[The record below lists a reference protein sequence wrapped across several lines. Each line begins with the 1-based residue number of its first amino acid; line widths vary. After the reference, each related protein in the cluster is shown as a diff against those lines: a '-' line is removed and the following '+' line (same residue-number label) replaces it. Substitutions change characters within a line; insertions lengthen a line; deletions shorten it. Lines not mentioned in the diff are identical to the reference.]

1 MSFLRSKASP
11 IEKRNQELKDTRNR
25 ERIERIRREE
35 ISVETIVKE
44 LGESDERIILQGVLH
59 FEEMISITEYYRNII
74 EIVHKIV
81 MLLNSQVSHEL
92 EEKLLYILNIFT
104 NKYYTQFEGKQDIV
118 DDELMK
124 KLLVTINTKDS
135 SYLLFCYSFEIISNI
150 QISFELNYKVIND
163 SVMNYFLEHRNELIG
178 YYDIQKVI
186 HDVITMSID
195 SIKKYESTSLLLF
208 SEFMKQYWE
217 MFNVIN
223 IMSTFTVI
231 NTMNEYDV
239 NDINF
244 FQEMIE
250 RILLKLP
257 TFHSSLVPSAFNF
270 LYTCLLKMDSKIVI
284 IIIRTLSQSPQVLNF
299 MMMSIMSSMWNV
311 SSNSIKFYCVLMGKL
326 NTEILTNVSINGI
339 IITKEEQEKLFN
351 QFIELSIEHDC
362 IESFLQLLT
371 KKMIMSSSLLLSFIL
386 KSLYIILQVCY
397 FNSISLH

>member
-25 ERIERIRREE
+25 GRSERIRREE
-35 ISVETIVKE
+35 ISVETIVNE

-118 DDELMK
+118 DDELIK
-124 KLLVTINTKDS
+124 KLLVIINTKDS

-299 MMMSIMSSMWNV
+299 MMISIMSSMWNV
-311 SSNSIKFYCVLMGKL
+311 SSNSIKFYCVLVGKL
-326 NTEILTNVSINGI
+326 NTEILTNVSISGI
-339 IITKEEQEKLFN
+339 IITKEEQENMFN